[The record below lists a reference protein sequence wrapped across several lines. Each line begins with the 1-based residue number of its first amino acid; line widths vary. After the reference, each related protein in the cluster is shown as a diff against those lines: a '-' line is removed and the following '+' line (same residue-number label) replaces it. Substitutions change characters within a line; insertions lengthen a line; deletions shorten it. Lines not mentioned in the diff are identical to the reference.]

1 MLNTLWYL
9 LYIILRLLIYSSVF
23 PKTSTPCEFR
33 AHKPPRKECVLFLVL
48 YSWRSLQGLQ
58 KHTAAEHP
66 PDCSSATE
74 ASSFMTGWRTWS
86 FGQFSIL
93 LNYYYSQ
100 FEIISKHKQ
109 RMSFQLA
116 SQANNHEYPRWA
128 FAVKFLS
135 WRRPWEAR
143 FGEQAY
149 SRILT
154 WSHLAHE
161 PQSHEPQSHEQ
172 SFNILEL

>member
-1 MLNTLWYL
+1 M
-9 LYIILRLLIYSSVF
+9 LYIILRLLIYSPVF
-23 PKTSTPCEFR
+23 PRTSVPVKLEPTSLPGRSVHF
-33 AHKPPRKECVLFLVL
+33 PVL

-58 KHTAAEHP
+58 KHAAAENP
-66 PDCSSATE
+66 PDSSLATE
-74 ASSFMTGWRTWS
+74 APSFMIGWQTQS

-93 LNYYYSQ
+93 LNYYHSQ

-128 FAVKFLS
+128 FASKFLS
-135 WRRPWEAR
+135 QGRPWEAR

-149 SRILT
+149 
-154 WSHLAHE
+154 
-161 PQSHEPQSHEQ
+161 
-172 SFNILEL
+172 

>member
-1 MLNTLWYL
+1 M

-48 YSWRSLQGLQ
+48 YSWRSLQGLR
-58 KHTAAEHP
+58 KHTAAERL
-66 PDCSSATE
+66 PDSSSATE
-74 ASSFMTGWRTWS
+74 ASSFMIGRRAWS
-86 FGQFSIL
+86 FSQFSIL
-93 LNYYYSQ
+93 LNYYHSQ

-128 FAVKFLS
+128 FAAKFLS
-135 WRRPWEAR
+135 RGRPWEAR
-143 FGEQAY
+143 VGEQAY
-149 SRILT
+149 QRILT
-154 WSHLAHE
+154 WFS
-161 PQSHEPQSHEQ
+161 S
-172 SFNILEL
+172 

>member
-1 MLNTLWYL
+1 MLK
-9 LYIILRLLIYSSVF
+9 YILVFAVHYSKIADLFFCLPQDVH
-23 PKTSTPCEFR
+23 PCEFR

-58 KHTAAEHP
+58 KHTAAERL
-66 PDCSSATE
+66 PDDSSATE
-74 ASSFMTGWRTWS
+74 ASSFMIGRRTPS

-93 LNYYYSQ
+93 LNYYHSQ

-128 FAVKFLS
+128 FAAKFLS
-135 WRRPWEAR
+135 QGRPCEAR
-143 FGEQAY
+143 FGGQAY
-149 SRILT
+149 
-154 WSHLAHE
+154 
-161 PQSHEPQSHEQ
+161 
-172 SFNILEL
+172 